1 MKAFTPKKPTK
12 APTPAKTIPP
22 LRATPMP
29 TILPATPK
37 DPPKAAPKAP
47 PPIAPILSLVVTTLV
62 AFPIGVFF
70 NSSSFL
76 IASCF
81 IARAS
86 ASSLC
91 RSASSRSI
99 VFFLSLSALNAEIIK
114 IIRIII
120 IIEGLNNADQ
130 NDIIL
135 VSDVDEIPNLEKIN
149 FKKISEKLIL
159 FNQGMFYYKFNLK
172 LPNFIWTGTKAC
184 KKKNLFS
191 PQWLRNIK
199 DKKYPFYRID
209 TLFSKTKYTN
219 IKFIIEGGWH
229 FTNIKTA
236 EEIRNKLK
244 SYLHH
249 REFDVDPIS
258 VEDINKIINNKIA
271 IYDLNVDKRSNK
283 FGNGKKLEN
292 YEINSLPKYLQ
303 NNSEKYKE
311 WID

>member
-1 MKAFTPKKPTK
+1 MYFDEE
-12 APTPAKTIPP
+12 IVLD
-22 LRATPMP
+22 LR
-29 TILPATPK
+29 LN
-37 DPPKAAPKAP
+37 
-47 PPIAPILSLVVTTLV
+47 TLNEYV
-62 AFPIGVFF
+62 DYFVIVE
-70 NSSSFL
+70 SSFNHKGEKREL
-76 IASCF
+76 KFNLKKFEKFSK
-81 IARAS
+81 
-86 ASSLC
+86 
-91 RSASSRSI
+91 
-99 VFFLSLSALNAEIIK
+99 K
-114 IIRIII
+114 IIYLVYDEVPQK
-120 IIEGLNNADQ
+120 IESIKSADNEGEKSRKYIFNAYLRENAQRNYIAKGLNYADP

-135 VSDVDEIPNLEKIN
+135 VSDVDEIPNLEKVN
-149 FKKISEKLIL
+149 FNKISEKLIF
-159 FNQGMFYYKFNLK
+159 FNQSMFYYKFNLK
-172 LPNFIWTGTKAC
+172 LPNLIWTGTKAC
-184 KKKNLFS
+184 KKKYLFS

-209 TLFSKTKYTN
+209 TLFSKTKYNN

-258 VEDINKIINNKIA
+258 VEDINEIINNKIA
-271 IYDLNVDKRSNK
+271 IYDLNVDKSSNK

-303 NNSEKYKE
+303 NNSQKYKE